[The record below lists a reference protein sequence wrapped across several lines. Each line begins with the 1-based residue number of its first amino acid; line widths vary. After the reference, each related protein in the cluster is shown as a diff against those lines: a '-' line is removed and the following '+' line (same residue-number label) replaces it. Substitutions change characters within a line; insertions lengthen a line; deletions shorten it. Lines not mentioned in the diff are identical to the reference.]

1 MLRAIRFAAKLDM
14 TIEPETAAP
23 IRTLST
29 LLRDIPPA
37 RLFEEVLKLLQ
48 AGDGHR
54 TFELLREYDLLDM
67 LFPLVAGPLK
77 RTGHP
82 AVPYRGSGTEKY
94 RLPYS

>member
-1 MLRAIRFAAKLDM
+1 MRMLRAIRFAAKLDM

-77 RTGHP
+77 ENRTP
-82 AVPYRGSGTEKY
+82 RCPVSWIRY
-94 RLPYS
+94 